1 MLSSLSY
8 AILALLATKPQ
19 SGYDIAR
26 QMKPPLGLPWQAKHG
41 QIYPELERLVKAKL
55 VDFTT
60 VANKTGPPRKVHALT
75 AAGRAELLKWVGQSP
90 RERSINDELVIKA
103 YMLRRIPA
111 ATSVELVS
119 EQIKVHESRLAA
131 LESRAAALR
140 ERRQASARSASAGFG
155 EYAALRRAIGAERD
169 YLAWCRWLI
178 TETSEAQAEHRRP
191 PARGRSRASR

>member
-41 QIYPELERLVKAKL
+41 QIYPELDRLVKAKL
-55 VDFTT
+55 VDFVT

-75 AAGRAELLKWVGQSP
+75 AAGRAELLKWVGESP
-90 RERSINDELVIKA
+90 RERTVNDELVIKA
-103 YMLRRIPA
+103 YMLSRIPA
-111 ATSVELVS
+111 ATSLELVS
-119 EQIKVHESRLAA
+119 EQITVHEARLAA
-131 LESRAAALR
+131 LETRSAALR
-140 ERRQASARSASAGFG
+140 QRRQASARSAKAGFG

-169 YLAWCRWLI
+169 YLAWCRWLLA
-178 TETSEAQAEHRRP
+178 ETAEPQRP
-191 PARGRSRASR
+191 HARGKSRASR

>member
-1 MLSSLSY
+1 MSY

-41 QIYPELERLVKAKL
+41 QIYPELDRLVKARL
-55 VDFTT
+55 VEFVT

-75 AAGRAELLKWVGQSP
+75 PAGRAELLKWVGQSP

-111 ATSVELVS
+111 AASVEMLS
-119 EQIKVHESRLAA
+119 AQIAVHEGRLAA
-131 LESRAAALR
+131 LESRAAALG
-140 ERRQASARSASAGFG
+140 ERRQSSERSASAGFG
-155 EYAALRRAIGAERD
+155 ENAALRRAIGAERD

-178 TETSEAQAEHRRP
+178 AETAESQPTERR
-191 PARGRSRASR
+191 RGKARASR

>member
-41 QIYPELERLVKAKL
+41 QIYPELDRLVKAKL
-55 VDFTT
+55 VEFVT

-75 AAGRAELLKWVGQSP
+75 PAGRAELLKWVGQSP
-90 RERSINDELVIKA
+90 RERTVNDELVIKA

-111 ATSVELVS
+111 AASIELVS
-119 EQIKVHESRLAA
+119 EQITVHEARLAA

-140 ERRQASARSASAGFG
+140 ERRQASARSASAAFG

-178 TETSEAQAEHRRP
+178 AETADPERPKTRRA
-191 PARGRSRASR
+191 ARAGR

>member
-41 QIYPELERLVKAKL
+41 QIYPELDRLVKAKL
-55 VDFTT
+55 VDFVT

-75 AAGRAELLKWVGQSP
+75 PAGRAELLKWVGQSP

-103 YMLRRIPA
+103 YMLSRIPA
-111 ATSVELVS
+111 STSVEMLS
-119 EQIKVHESRLAA
+119 EQITVHEARLAA

-140 ERRQASARSASAGFG
+140 ERRKTSARSSSAGFG

-169 YLAWCRWLI
+169 YVAWCRWLI
-178 TETSEAQAEHRRP
+178 AETAESRRTGT
-191 PARGRSRASR
+191 RGKTRAGR

>member
-8 AILALLATKPQ
+8 AIMALLATKPQ

-41 QIYPELERLVKAKL
+41 QIYPELDRLVKAKL
-55 VDFTT
+55 VEFVT

-75 AAGRAELLKWVGQSP
+75 PAGRAELLRWVGESP

-119 EQIKVHESRLAA
+119 EQIKVHDGRLAA

-140 ERRQASARSASAGFG
+140 ERRETSARSASSGFG

-178 TETSEAQAEHRRP
+178 TEAAESQATQ
-191 PARGRSRASR
+191 RGRPKGKARAGR